1 MEQLPDAKISGAQYI
16 ARMLSCYGVSH
27 VFYVE
32 AMLRFASL
40 DMEECGIRRMIVHSE
55 KAAAYMADGYARAG
69 GRPGV
74 CMAQSVGAAN
84 LAAGLQ
90 DARLGCSPVI
100 ALTGMKTPEYQYRN
114 SYQEIDHAPLFTPVT
129 KMHAE
134 VSQADQ
140 LPVILRQA
148 FRVSVSG
155 KPGPVHVD
163 MPNHTGRTIETAY
176 LQAVPSADTEFVA
189 CPPLRPAADEQQI
202 KQAATL
208 LGEALRPVI
217 VVGGGARRS
226 GAGTEILRLAEKMDI
241 PIVSTPDGKGVI
253 DEHDPHWGGIVGFY
267 SMKCANQ
274 IVGRADVVL
283 YIGSQVSDQTT
294 YNWTVPAA
302 GTRVIQIDIEPTELG
317 RNYSGTLG
325 LCGDAR
331 TVTEQLVAVCAV
343 AERKDWLVEAREYV
357 AAWDREQE
365 EVSASNLTPIRTE
378 RLCREIQDILPDDAL
393 LVADTGYS
401 AIWAS
406 TMIRLRAGQDFI
418 RAAGSLGWAYPA
430 SLGAKCGAPERTV
443 VCFTGDGA
451 FYYHMAEMETAV
463 RYGIRTI
470 TVVNNNG
477 AFSQGIDEVKRVHRE
492 AGSSRDPESMYR
504 FSPVNLAKVAEEFGV
519 TGIRVEDPG
528 RIGEALKR
536 ALDMPGPVVVE
547 VVTSTE
553 SRAPVAWKPQRD
565 TSC

>member
-1 MEQLPDAKISGAQYI
+1 MENNSDTKIRGSQYI
-16 ARMLSCYGVSH
+16 ARMLSGYGVSH

-40 DMEECGIRRMIVHSE
+40 EMEECGIRRMIVHSE

-90 DARLGCSPVI
+90 DARLGCSPVV

-114 SYQEIDHAPLFTPVT
+114 AYQEIDHAPLFTPVT
-129 KMHAE
+129 KMHAG

-176 LQAVPSADTEFVA
+176 LQSLPSADTGFAV
-189 CPPLRPAADEQQI
+189 CPPLRPAAEEQQI
-202 KQAATL
+202 DRAAHL
-208 LGEALRPVI
+208 LSQALRPVI

-226 GAGTEILRLAEKMDI
+226 GAGRAILSLAGKLDI

-253 DEHDPHWGGIVGFY
+253 DEQDPHWGGIVGFY

-274 IVGRADVVL
+274 IVERADLVL

-294 YNWTVPAA
+294 YDWNIPST
-302 GTRVIQIDIEPTELG
+302 GTRIIQIDIEPTELG

-331 TVTEQLVAVCAV
+331 TVVEQLEAACLASD
-343 AERKDWLVEAREYV
+343 RKEWALEASEYV
-357 AAWDREQE
+357 AAWNRRQE
-365 EVSASNLTPIRTE
+365 DIAVSTQTPIRTE
-378 RLCREIQDILPDDAL
+378 RLCREIQNVLPDDAL

-401 AIWAS
+401 AIWAA
-406 TMIRLRAGQDFI
+406 TLIRLRAGQDFI

-477 AFSQGIDEVKRVHRE
+477 AFSQGIDEVKRVHHE
-492 AGSSRDPESMYR
+492 AGSTRDPESMYR

-519 TGIRVEDPG
+519 TGIRVEDPEML
-528 RIGEALKR
+528 GEALKT
-536 ALDMPGPVVVE
+536 ALTVPGPVLVE
-547 VVTSTE
+547 VITSTD
-553 SRAPVAWKPQRD
+553 SRAPVAWKP
-565 TSC
+565 